1 MPSGNQ
7 SPDKEAFGFD
17 VGTGYLADLLRVP
30 VPYVL
35 ELWEREGKT
44 DTLKM
49 SLCLPNTPE
58 SIQLSR
64 PAATSINWTLG
75 EPVREFSKLRHRK
88 IQFRG
93 RTGVELRPGYNRK
106 GQVLGQP
113 GPIILQEF
121 DGFLKDYQDAAN
133 NASQAHHGHSRHW
146 SNPKEIIMVFRAFDE
161 QIHLCVEPVEWSF
174 QRDTSISKFGYQW
187 NLVLDAWGVF
197 KAKKAP
203 SALGENIGGFMDA
216 FQKGIDVA
224 TAFTAQISN
233 IVENFHNDLI
243 SLRAPFIS
251 LTNGIGL
258 ASKAFQTIGSTA
270 KADFLHGICADLI
283 NSSRLCITA
292 VGDMAEVVDAYQ
304 EGGQWEQ
311 LYDTFQNIT
320 GLTEDI
326 QRNAL
331 EFSGQMGFPSHTARD
346 KALEAFGKPL
356 PSLSFL
362 GGPKDLSK
370 AGVYVSK
377 EGETPSDIV
386 GKFGQDKT
394 KVPAL
399 AEFNSWVDSYHDSQG
414 KPLGPGS
421 IIYIP
426 AEWVAEA
433 PQMLK
438 QLKQAPELFFTDLY
452 LDPATGDLA
461 TFGTDK
467 KDVQTVRGTANIEQ
481 AIRNRLLTTQG
492 ESAMFPAY
500 GLPFKPGDPVTAQI
514 SATYVASHLSHQLM
528 RDIRVND
535 VTEIVVTLD
544 GDTVYASMAI
554 EPTAGAKIP
563 VISPVATGT

>member
-1 MPSGNQ
+1 M
-7 SPDKEAFGFD
+7 
-17 VGTGYLADLLRVP
+17 
-30 VPYVL
+30 
-35 ELWEREGKT
+35 
-44 DTLKM
+44 
-49 SLCLPNTPE
+49 
-58 SIQLSR
+58 
-64 PAATSINWTLG
+64 
-75 EPVREFSKLRHRK
+75 
-88 IQFRG
+88 
-93 RTGVELRPGYNRK
+93 
-106 GQVLGQP
+106 GQP

-133 NASQAHHGHSRHW
+133 AASQAHHGHSSHW
-146 SNPKEIIMVFRAFDE
+146 NNPKEIVMVFRAFDE

-174 QRDTSISKFGYQW
+174 QRDTAISKFGYQW
-187 NLVLDAWGVF
+187 NLTLDAWSVF
-197 KAKKAP
+197 DAKKAP
-203 SALGENIGGFMDA
+203 FALGADVGAFVAA
-216 FQKGIDVA
+216 FQKGIDIG
-224 TAFTAQISN
+224 TAGIALFNNVI
-233 IVENFHNDLI
+233 ENFHNDLI
-243 SLRAPFIS
+243 SLRAPLIS

-258 ASKAFQTIGSTA
+258 ATKSLQAINSTA
-270 KADFLHGICADLI
+270 KADVLHGICSDLI

-292 VGDMAEVVDAYQ
+292 IGDMAEVADAYQ

-331 EFSGQMGFPSHTARD
+331 EFAGQMGFPSSGLAPKEIPHKT
-346 KALEAFGKPL
+346 LL
-356 PSLSFL
+356 QPSGLSHL
-362 GGPKDLSK
+362 GGPRDLSE
-370 AGVYVSK
+370 AGIYVQK
-377 EGETPSDIV
+377 EGDSPSDV
-386 GKFGQDKT
+386 VEKFGQDKT

-399 AEFNSWVDSYHDSQG
+399 AEFNGWVDSYHDSQG

-421 IIYIP
+421 VIYIP

-467 KDVQTVRGTANIEQ
+467 KDVRTVRGTANIEQ

-500 GLPFKPGDPVTAQI
+500 GLPFKPGDAITAQI
-514 SATYVASHLSHQLM
+514 SATYIASHLSHQLM

-535 VTEIVVTLD
+535 VAEIVVTLD

-554 EPTAGAKIP
+554 EPTAGAKIS
-563 VISPVATGT
+563 VISPVATAT